1 MRVAPLDVGTLAHL
15 HPAAR
20 RSVFWE
26 LDPLTCDP
34 SLASDMDK
42 YAWLLAQ
49 AYEHTTVGFSIVD
62 ERAET
67 GAHATILMCPP
78 AAVPGAVRLPTAPFS
93 ADAYALTSLHLDS
106 SASGIG
112 WEAVLIDATVVH
124 LTQSSVPAVEAFG
137 LKPDHP
143 EELTGICKDIVED
156 AREIG
161 LMPLPVL
168 ESAGFTIISDHHVIP
183 RLRLDL
189 PPSNGLL
196 SESEIAELLAAV
208 PATS

>member
-1 MRVAPLDVGTLAHL
+1 MRVVPLDVGTLAHL

-34 SLASDMDK
+34 SFASDMDK

-78 AAVPGAVRLPTAPFS
+78 AAAPGAVRLPTAPFS
-93 ADAYALTSLHLDS
+93 ADAYALTSLHIDS

-112 WEAVLIDATVVH
+112 WEAVLIDAAVAS
-124 LTQSSVPAVEAFG
+124 LTSRSLPAVEAFG
-137 LKPDHP
+137 FRTEPTDNS
-143 EELTGICKDIVED
+143 V
-156 AREIG
+156 IG
-161 LMPLPVL
+161 LLPVEVL
-168 ESAGFTIISDHHVIP
+168 ESAGFEVVADHREIP
-183 RLRLDL
+183 RLRLEL
-189 PPSNGLL
+189 PPSHDLL
-196 SESEIAELLAAV
+196 TEREIADLLAAV
-208 PATS
+208 V